1 MRPTERREPFDG
13 WLINKDEG
21 RIVFDVE
28 YSVCLILVEDIE
40 LLIIGVDLKIKT
52 SFSCVFKWK
61 E

>member
-13 WLINKDEG
+13 WLRNKDEG

-28 YSVCLILVEDIE
+28 YSVCWILVEDIE
-40 LLIIGVDLKIKT
+40 LLIIGVDLEIKT
-52 SFSCVFKWK
+52 SFSCVK